1 MIQLNHNIKIGDTVN
16 IDANLSWQVA
26 DAQISGKYKI
36 TQIAENGYAS
46 LMRDG
51 NDCVIEVDMDTLS
64 YLTGSHVNNVP
75 PCQVIDPKEFQPSI
89 YEEYGSEYL
98 SEDKEELGFCYCGEH
113 GDLKVVSMDLLNCS
127 WCYINLPW

>member
-1 MIQLNHNIKIGDTVN
+1 MIQLNHNIKIGDVVN

-75 PCQVIDPKEFQPSI
+75 PC
-89 YEEYGSEYL
+89 
-98 SEDKEELGFCYCGEH
+98 
-113 GDLKVVSMDLLNCS
+113 
-127 WCYINLPW
+127 